1 MSNPPPSQPPTVP
14 APYVRPS
21 PMQLLFHIGKTSRL
35 AGSLLADRR
44 ISIFRKLF
52 FLAAIGALVL
62 ALLLPE
68 SLGAILENIIP
79 FVGPVLGLPS
89 DVALDWVAATVIG
102 YNLLRIFPASVVGE
116 HYDRLFRVI
125 PVQAPTPQ
133 TTKPTKI

>member
-1 MSNPPPSQPPTVP
+1 
-14 APYVRPS
+14 
-21 PMQLLFHIGKTSRL
+21 MQLLFHVGRTTRL

-52 FLAAIGALVL
+52 FLAAILGLIL

-68 SLGAILENIIP
+68 SLGEIVANIIP
-79 FVGPVLGLPS
+79 FVGPVLGLPG

-116 HYDRLFRVI
+116 HYDRLFRVVPAQS
-125 PVQAPTPQ
+125 PV
-133 TTKPTKI
+133 TKQPKI